1 MGLPSN
7 FRTVTLIA
15 MVVGLAATNVLTLL
29 DDQCHGAV
37 FGIVASA
44 IRQIFPCEQIPVS
57 YSMIV
62 PGPTMLRDCEF
73 GLKRSPTMARRR
85 EVEGATAMLH
95 AQVAMLENKVAS
107 LALEICVLTERC
119 SRK

>member
-7 FRTVTLIA
+7 FRTIALIA
-15 MVVGLAATNVLTLL
+15 TAVGLAVTNVLTLL
-29 DDQCHGAV
+29 DDQFHDAA
-37 FGIVASA
+37 FGIVAGA

-62 PGPTMLRDCEF
+62 PGPTMLRDCDF
-73 GLKRSPTMARRR
+73 GLKSSPTMVRKR

-107 LALEICVLTERC
+107 LASEICVLTERC

>member
-7 FRTVTLIA
+7 FRTVILVATI
-15 MVVGLAATNVLTLL
+15 VGLAATNVLTLL
-29 DDQCHGAV
+29 DDRSHGAA

-62 PGPTMLRDCEF
+62 PRPTMLRDCEF
-73 GLKRSPTMARRR
+73 GLKSSPTMARKR

-95 AQVAMLENKVAS
+95 AQVAMLESKIAS
-107 LALEICVLTERC
+107 LASEICVLTERC